1 MRPNGLARRILVDF
15 LSGKNGIILD
25 CMVFIE
31 LTERCVD
38 VSKRLIYNVLCLF
51 VVLGAV

>member
-25 CMVFIE
+25 CVALIE
-31 LTERCVD
+31 LKKHGIN
-38 VSKRLIYNVLCLF
+38 VSNWLIYNVLCLF